1 MANGV
6 KLGLRISAELDAR
19 LTNAELKAGMSRG
32 NIVRMALTILLDTC
46 SMETISREFSNRFRN
61 IPLENFTSG
70 TTSKNSAGTTSK
82 NKLKRM
88 RKK

>member
-6 KLGLRISAELDAR
+6 KLGLRISAELDAS
-19 LTNAELKAGMSRG
+19 LTNAELKSGLSRG
-32 NIVRMALTILLDTC
+32 DIVRMALTVLLDTC
-46 SMETISREFSNRFRN
+46 SMETISREFSNRFKK
-61 IPLENFTSG
+61 IPLEDFTSG
-70 TTSKNSAGTTSK
+70 TTKKNGTGTTSK